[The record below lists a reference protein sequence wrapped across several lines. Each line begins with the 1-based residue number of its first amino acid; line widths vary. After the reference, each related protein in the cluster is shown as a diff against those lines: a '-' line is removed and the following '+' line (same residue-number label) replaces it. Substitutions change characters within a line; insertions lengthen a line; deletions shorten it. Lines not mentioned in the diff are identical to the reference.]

1 MVRRHLAHRFRKSF
15 ETTCDAT
22 PACGTTDLAEN
33 TAPPLTICDV
43 AGRVVRRLVD
53 TWQGEGAYGVT
64 WNGIDA
70 AGTRVASGVYVYELQ
85 VGTRRLTRKL
95 AVVQ

>member
-1 MVRRHLAHRFRKSF
+1 
-15 ETTCDAT
+15 
-22 PACGTTDLAEN
+22 
-33 TAPPLTICDV
+33 
-43 AGRVVRRLVD
+43 VVRRLVD

-70 AGTRVASGVYVYELQ
+70 AGTRVASGEYVYELQ